1 MKKDSYHGKMSAS
14 ILINRVGALICR
26 LWSIRILRYLVVG
39 GVNAV
44 FGYGVFALFILMQ
57 LHYVLAA
64 LLANICM
71 ILFSFNTIG
80 ILVFK
85 NKDKRL
91 VLRFFG
97 VYMLA
102 YLLNIGLLK
111 VFDLYGVSSLIA
123 GAIITL
129 PMAALGFILNNKF
142 VFNCLNK

>member
-1 MKKDSYHGKMSAS
+1 
-14 ILINRVGALICR
+14 
-26 LWSIRILRYLVVG
+26 VG